1 MFRVFGTITF
11 AAVLGLST
19 SAMGQ
24 SSGTLSSRVAR
35 AAAQHAAR
43 TRKPAMPV
51 RRLLR
56 KHVDK
61 VDWVEVTFEE
71 VLEWLRG
78 MADDN
83 VNIVPRWPALNA
95 VGVDTDSPVTL
106 KLKDITVA
114 EVLNEVMGLLSE
126 DDQLLY
132 RGERNVLRI
141 SSKDDFDRKL
151 EVKVYDLT
159 DILFYIPDMG
169 RSAPLVDLQA
179 ASRAGGSGG
188 GGGGGGRGVFRGG
201 SSGQSEELEQD
212 QSELEERLE
221 KLRDII
227 YQVIEPESWI
237 EGGGTGTIEIYSGRS
252 LIVRNTIEVH
262 EQLGGAFA
270 RDW

>member
-24 SSGTLSSRVAR
+24 TSGTLSSRVAR
-35 AAAQHAAR
+35 AAARHAAG
-43 TRKPAMPV
+43 TRKSAMPV
-51 RRLLR
+51 RALLR
-56 KHVDK
+56 KHVEK

-78 MADDN
+78 IADDN
-83 VNIVPRWPALNA
+83 VNIVPRWTALNA

-106 KLKDITVA
+106 NLKDITVA

-141 SSKDDFDRKL
+141 SSKDDFSRKL
-151 EVKVYDLT
+151 EVKVYDVT
-159 DILFYIPDMG
+159 DILFDIPDMG
-169 RSAPLVDLQA
+169 QSAPLVDLQQ
-179 ASRAGGSGG
+179 ASRSSGGGSGG
-188 GGGGGGRGVFRGG
+188 SGQSVFRGG
-201 SSGQSEELEQD
+201 SSGQSEELEQEKD
-212 QSELEERLE
+212 DLEEWLLE
-221 KLRDII
+221 LRDML
-227 YQVIEPESWI
+227 YLVIEPETWI
-237 EGGGTGTIEIYSGRS
+237 EGGGTGTIEVYNGRS

-262 EQLGGAFA
+262 EQIGGLFVYD
-270 RDW
+270 R

>member
-24 SSGTLSSRVAR
+24 TSGTLSSRVAR
-35 AAAQHAAR
+35 AAARHAAGM
-43 TRKPAMPV
+43 RKSTMPV
-51 RRLLR
+51 RGLLR

-83 VNIVPRWPALNA
+83 VNIVPRWTALNA

-114 EVLNEVMGLLSE
+114 VVLNEVMGLLSE

-132 RGERNVLRI
+132 RGERNMLRI
-141 SSKDDFDRKL
+141 SSKDDFNRKL
-151 EVKVYDLT
+151 EVKVYDVT
-159 DILFYIPDMG
+159 DILFDIPDMG
-169 RSAPLVDLQA
+169 ESAPLVDLQQ
-179 ASRAGGSGG
+179 ASRGG
-188 GGGGGGRGVFRGG
+188 GGGGGGSRGVFRGG
-201 SSGQSEELEQD
+201 SSGQSEELEQEESD
-212 QSELEERLE
+212 LEEWLE
-221 KLRDII
+221 ELRDLIF
-227 YQVIEPESWI
+227 QVIEPEAWI
-237 EGGGTGTIEIYSGRS
+237 EGGGAGTIEIFNDRA
-252 LIVRNTIEVH
+252 LIVRTTIEVH
-262 EQLGGAFA
+262 EQLGGMFE
-270 RDW
+270 RDR